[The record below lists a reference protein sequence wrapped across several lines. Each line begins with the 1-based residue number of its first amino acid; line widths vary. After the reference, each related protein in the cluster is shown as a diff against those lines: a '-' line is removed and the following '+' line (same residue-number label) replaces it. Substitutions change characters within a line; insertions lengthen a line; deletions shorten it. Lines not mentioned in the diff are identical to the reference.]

1 MINIGHENFNMLL
14 TEITKFNYVE
24 SEKDTTHNRIGYSY
38 TFKNNIN
45 KQNVL
50 KYLKIDGSKF
60 KVDND
65 IDINEYQK
73 DSYLSEHTDDVVD
86 IVVMVMINDDF
97 TGGTFVLNDKKT
109 NFKSN
114 GDVIYIKGSELHRLE
129 KIESAHRKIMLLYL
143 IKQSPL

>member
-1 MINIGHENFNMLL
+1 MMMDHEFLFPTNIFL
-14 TEITKFNYVE
+14 
-24 SEKDTTHNRIGYSY
+24 
-38 TFKNNIN
+38 KNNAYEN
-45 KQNVL
+45 PNELKQL
-50 KYLKIDGSKF
+50 M
-60 KVDND
+60 
-65 IDINEYQK
+65 INEYQK

-129 KIESAHRKIMLLYL
+129 KIESGHRKIMLLYL